1 MTLYRDPSDT
11 DVAAAFDTLLR
22 ACGYTVVVRKVE
34 APKPKPKPK
43 PKKPKPA
50 KLRTP
55 FNRFDAE
62 PKRDYFARGSHK
74 QALGRVTG
82 IKS

>member
-1 MTLYRDPSDT
+1 MLSNDRHRDESDHP
-11 DVAAAFDTLLR
+11 AADAFDTLLR
-22 ACGYTVVVRKVE
+22 ACGHIVTVRK
-34 APKPKPKPK
+34 AKK
-43 PKKPKPA
+43 PKKKAA
-50 KLRTP
+50 KRTP

-74 QALGRVTG
+74 QALRRATG

>member
-1 MTLYRDPSDT
+1 MTTLHRDPSDAAI
-11 DVAAAFDTLLR
+11 AAAFDTLLR

-34 APKPKPKPK
+34 APKPKK
-43 PKKPKPA
+43 PKK
-50 KLRTP
+50 RTT
-55 FNRFDAE
+55 FNTFDAE

>member
-1 MTLYRDPSDT
+1 MTTLHRDPSDH

-34 APKPKPKPK
+34 APKPKK
-43 PKKPKPA
+43 PKK
-50 KLRTP
+50 RTP
-55 FNRFDAE
+55 FNTFDAE

-74 QALGRVTG
+74 QALRRATG

>member
-1 MTLYRDPSDT
+1 MILHRDPSDT

-34 APKPKPKPK
+34 APKPKK
-43 PKKPKPA
+43 
-50 KLRTP
+50 RTP
-55 FNRFDAE
+55 FNRYDAE
-62 PKRDYFARGSHK
+62 PKRDYFNRDSHK
-74 QALGRVTG
+74 QALRRATG

>member
-1 MTLYRDPSDT
+1 MILHRDPSDT

-34 APKPKPKPK
+34 TPKPKPK

-62 PKRDYFARGSHK
+62 PKRDYFARDSHK

>member
-1 MTLYRDPSDT
+1 MILHRDPSDA

-34 APKPKPKPK
+34 STK
-43 PKKPKPA
+43 PKKPKP
-50 KLRTP
+50 KRTP
-55 FNRFDAE
+55 FNTFDAE

-74 QALGRVTG
+74 QALRRATG

>member
-1 MTLYRDPSDT
+1 MILHRDPSDAAI
-11 DVAAAFDTLLR
+11 AAAFDTLLR

-34 APKPKPKPK
+34 APKPK
-43 PKKPKPA
+43 KKAA
-50 KLRTP
+50 KRTP

>member
-1 MTLYRDPSDT
+1 VTTLRRDPSDT
-11 DVAAAFDTLLR
+11 DLAAAFDTLLR

-34 APKPKPKPK
+34 ATKPK
-43 PKKPKPA
+43 PKK
-50 KLRTP
+50 RTP

-62 PKRDYFARGSHK
+62 PKRDYFARDSHK
-74 QALGRVTG
+74 QALRRATG

>member
-1 MTLYRDPSDT
+1 MILHRDPSDT

-34 APKPKPKPK
+34 APKPKK
-43 PKKPKPA
+43 PKK
-50 KLRTP
+50 RTP
-55 FNRFDAE
+55 FNTFDAE
-62 PKRDYFARGSHK
+62 PKREYFARGSHK

-82 IKS
+82 MKS

>member
-1 MTLYRDPSDT
+1 MTTLHRDPSDAAI
-11 DVAAAFDTLLR
+11 AAAFDTLLR
-22 ACGYTVVVRKVE
+22 AFGYTVVVRKVE
-34 APKPKPKPK
+34 APKPKK
-43 PKKPKPA
+43 PKK
-50 KLRTP
+50 RTP
-55 FNRFDAE
+55 FNTFDAE

>member
-1 MTLYRDPSDT
+1 MTTLHRDPSDT

-34 APKPKPKPK
+34 APKPKK

-50 KLRTP
+50 KIRTP

-62 PKRDYFARGSHK
+62 PKRDYFARDSHK

>member
-1 MTLYRDPSDT
+1 MT
-11 DVAAAFDTLLR
+11 
-22 ACGYTVVVRKVE
+22 E
-34 APKPKPKPK
+34 PKKQPK
-43 PKKPKPA
+43 PKKPK
-50 KLRTP
+50 KRTP

-74 QALGRVTG
+74 QALRRATG

>member
-1 MTLYRDPSDT
+1 MTTLHRDPSDAAI
-11 DVAAAFDTLLR
+11 AAAFDTLLR
-22 ACGYTVVVRKVE
+22 AFGYTVVVRKVE
-34 APKPKPKPK
+34 TPKPKPK

-62 PKRDYFARGSHK
+62 PKRDYFARDSHK

>member
-1 MTLYRDPSDT
+1 MILHRDPSDT

-34 APKPKPKPK
+34 ATK
-43 PKKPKPA
+43 PKKPK
-50 KLRTP
+50 KRTP
-55 FNRFDAE
+55 FNTFDAE
-62 PKRDYFARGSHK
+62 PKRDYFARDSHK
-74 QALGRVTG
+74 QALRRATG

>member
-1 MTLYRDPSDT
+1 MILHRDPSDT

-22 ACGYTVVVRKVE
+22 AFGYTVVVRKVE
-34 APKPKPKPK
+34 APKPKPK